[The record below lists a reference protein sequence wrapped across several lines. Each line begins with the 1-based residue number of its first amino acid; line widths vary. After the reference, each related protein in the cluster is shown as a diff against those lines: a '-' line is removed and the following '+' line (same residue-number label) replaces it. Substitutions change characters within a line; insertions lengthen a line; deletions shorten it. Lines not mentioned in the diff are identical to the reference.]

1 MFELHQRKQ
10 ATNNLL
16 NFLVHLLKNLSVNNS
31 VNGLY
36 VFILHW
42 LILGIPLIKI
52 LFGKVDKWFIMSCF
66 IWIIIFIFHIYFNGC
81 ILTRLE
87 RRLWN
92 TKDWYG
98 PWCLPF
104 KLIEIYTEKKL
115 DNSITNTIFYYWAIF
130 LIGYVMIKIYINIKN

>member
-87 RRLWN
+87 RKLWN
-92 TKDWYG
+92 TKEWYG

-104 KLIEIYTEKKL
+104 TFIEMYSDKK
-115 DNSITNTIFYYWAIF
+115 ITRSVANNIFYCWAIF
-130 LIGYVMIKIYINIKN
+130 LVFYVLIRLWYNKN